1 MGRVRISAGIV
12 AVAAVLTGLA
22 ESAAAQQPYPPQPQP
37 RGRFAHACFPA
48 DQTAA
53 FLRVEWPQSGRWALY
68 NQPFGSNVRVYVGDE
83 PAQWCFSVRLQEV
96 MRPCRPAFTQPVVP
110 GC

>member
-1 MGRVRISAGIV
+1 VGP
-12 AVAAVLTGLA
+12 
-22 ESAAAQQPYPPQPQP
+22 AAAQYGPP
-37 RGRFAHACFPA
+37 RGPAAHACFPA

-53 FLRVEWPQSGRWALY
+53 FLRVEWPQSGRWAVY
-68 NQPFGSNVRVYVGDE
+68 NQPFGSNIRVFIGPE

-96 MRPCRPAFTQPVVP
+96 LRPCRPAFTQPVVP